1 MRPIFTLLILLL
13 SGCGT
18 TGTTQ
23 RGGVA
28 TIGSAILAPFKW
40 GAGKVTEAVKAPN
53 AASPTALAAPDPKEG
68 MSITPPDAP
77 GQQSTQNA
85 EHFKEEELVFSS
97 PTSQTETS
105 PSGVVKTTHIPAGS
119 KLVVKESTKVGQ
131 VLGAGQ
137 KDTVKATASL
147 LGSFKW
153 VQGLGVLVLLIGAV
167 GFAHPAARLLIGGK
181 DTAMVVGLV
190 GVGMIAGPFLLV
202 QYADW
207 FALGLLAAAGYWF
220 WSRAK
225 HKESTLDALQSAA
238 PFPKNPPQ

>member
-1 MRPIFTLLILLL
+1 MKAVFTLLVLLL
-13 SGCGT
+13 AGCAS
-18 TGTTQ
+18 TGQPQ

-40 GAGKVTEAVKAPN
+40 GAGKVTEAVKPGN
-53 AASPTALAAPDPKEG
+53 AANPAALAAPDPKEG

-97 PTSQTETS
+97 PTTQTETS
-105 PSGVVKTTHIPAGS
+105 PAGVVKTTHIPAGS
-119 KLVVKESTKVGQ
+119 KLVIKESTKVGQ
-131 VLGAGQ
+131 VLGAAQ

-181 DTAMVVGLV
+181 DTALVVGLV

-220 WSRAK
+220 ISRSK
-225 HKESTLDALQSAA
+225 HKEGQLDALKSISTP
-238 PFPKNPPQ
+238 PFPKP